1 MDELEIER
9 LGGLGG
15 FGMGSSRLRSRGTVS
30 LAKLPEPDQEAVQAL
45 FSGKK
50 SSPKASKMR
59 DGFTYRIVWRS
70 DKGERTI
77 EVPEQL
83 VPQSLAS
90 AVRDTLE

>member
-1 MDELEIER
+1 MDELDIER

-15 FGMGSSRLRSRGTVS
+15 FGMENSRLRSRGTVS
-30 LAKLPEPDQEAVQAL
+30 LGKLPEADQQVVQDL
-45 FSGKK
+45 FSGK
-50 SSPKASKMR
+50 SSPKESKMR
-59 DGFTYRIVWRS
+59 DGFTYRIVWHS

-83 VPQSLAS
+83 VPQSLTS